1 MANKSIFE
9 KTMQACRESVAN
21 AKNNSKKL
29 TEKKL
34 RSRSIKRE
42 SDEGEEDDEIMM
54 DIQDDIVAVV
64 DPDID
69 ADEMTDVALGFQQL
83 VDDAGANEVP
93 ETDEYLGNNI
103 YGCPVCGQKFFSD
116 KPMTDGGKCPVC
128 GEEADG
134 FVSIGEVDKAEDV
147 SDEDS
152 DSDEAK
158 GDSEELDF
166 ADAEVEI
173 SDEKKKARRESAR
186 RVRRPMRKE
195 GARVRRSA
203 RRPSMARESKR
214 VGGLMIDEKTF
225 NPHLNKFIR
234 ENYKNAMSFRVVGA
248 KKKGNTLSLEC
259 AIRFKSGKTKKTTL
273 VCNYNRRSNV
283 MTAKDQ
289 GIFKVESKKAP
300 FVFKVRTVGNVI
312 RCEGM
317 KYNFVTTAKVK
328 NESKKIRVS
337 SRKVTES
344 RRIRR
349 PSTRRALES
358 RRAIRRPMRSARR
371 VTESRKVVRRPLT
384 RRTVESRRVRPAVR
398 RVRSMESRRIV
409 RRPMTRRAVENRRLA
424 TRRAVRSMRSESARL
439 RKPITRRT
447 ASVRSESIRR
457 ARRVRG
463 VRSES
468 RMAKRNAI
476 RRTARR

>member
-34 RSRSIKRE
+34 TSRSIKRE

-147 SDEDS
+147 SDEES
-152 DSDEAK
+152 DSDEPKDDA
-158 GDSEELDF
+158 EELDF
-166 ADAEVEI
+166 SDAEIEI

-195 GARVRRSA
+195 GARVRRTT
-203 RRPSMARESKR
+203 RRPSMARESKK
-214 VGGLMIDEKTF
+214 VSGLMVDEKTF

-248 KKKGNTLSLEC
+248 KKKGNRLSLEC

-273 VCNYNRRSNV
+273 VCNYNRRSNI

-289 GIFKVESKKAP
+289 GIFKVESTKAP

-312 RCEGM
+312 KCEGM

-344 RRIRR
+344 CRVRR
-349 PSTRRALES
+349 PVRSTRRAMES
-358 RRAIRRPMRSARR
+358 RKAIRRPMRSARR
-371 VTESRKVVRRPLT
+371 VAESRRVVRRPLT
-384 RRTVESRRVRPAVR
+384 RRTVESRRVEPATR
-398 RVRSMESRRIV
+398 RVRSME
-409 RRPMTRRAVENRRLA
+409 ARRLA
-424 TRRAVRSMRSESARL
+424 TRRAVRSESARL
-439 RKPITRRT
+439 RMTRKA

-457 ARRVRG
+457 ARAVRG

-468 RMAKRNAI
+468 RMARRNAI
-476 RRTARR
+476 RRSARR